1 VTMSDQV
8 AEAASAADPGSG
20 IAQSAAP
27 SAIARLVNLEPGL
40 FAFSITGGAPSHGAA
55 TGLALPAVHVCPFH
69 SGQDG
74 ALEITT
80 ASGRPGAWLGG
91 PAESLFV
98 RSPAGGAAALVT
110 AYLGRDPSGPPLALA
125 IRRLDAPAEPPIMT
139 VALAMPGIP
148 ARSQEEVGLEI
159 LLHIRGRGD
168 VYFFEPGWAGRV
180 GAGSWVEAFAILPR
194 DALAASAI
202 EYKGLSASGV
212 ETDWLPSGQVKVG
225 LNQRQALRLSY
236 YKAIARPQFAEL
248 IPDGPD
254 NYETFKQVGN
264 PTGLKHSSADNF
276 DLRYEWLPGNADQIL
291 LGAFYKKIKDP
302 IEYGALKVDPTTQ

>member
-1 VTMSDQV
+1 MSDQV

-80 ASGRPGAWLGG
+80 ASGKPGAWLGG

-125 IRRLDAPAEPPIMT
+125 IRRLDAPAELPIMT

-148 ARSQEEVGLEI
+148 VRSQEEVGLEI

-212 ETDWLPSGQVKVG
+212 ETDWLPSGSRCGTSGRSTPLVG
-225 LNQRQALRLSY
+225 FAVRQKAGVAGARFDCEYSGYFQSGAVSGPARNGAPCLSTAANDPLEGLRLRIVDRS
-236 YKAIARPQFAEL
+236 AR
-248 IPDGPD
+248 
-254 NYETFKQVGN
+254 
-264 PTGLKHSSADNF
+264 S
-276 DLRYEWLPGNADQIL
+276 
-291 LGAFYKKIKDP
+291 
-302 IEYGALKVDPTTQ
+302 

>member
-1 VTMSDQV
+1 MSGRV
-8 AEAASAADPGSG
+8 AEGVFVADPGSG

-55 TGLALPAVHVCPFH
+55 PGLALPAVHVCPFH

-74 ALEITT
+74 AVEITT
-80 ASGRPGAWLGG
+80 ATGKAGAWLGG
-91 PAESLFV
+91 PADILFV

-125 IRRLDAPAEPPIMT
+125 IRRLDALAERPVT
-139 VALAMPGIP
+139 TLALATPAMP
-148 ARSQEEVGLEI
+148 ARGQEEVGLEI

-180 GAGSWVEAFAILPR
+180 GAGSWVEAFAIAPR

-212 ETDWLPSGQVKVG
+212 ETGWLPSGSRCGTSGRSTPLVG
-225 LNQRQALRLSY
+225 FAVRQKAGVAGTRFDCEYSGYFQSGTVSGPARNGAPCLSTVANDPLEGLRLR
-236 YKAIARPQFAEL
+236 I
-248 IPDGPD
+248 
-254 NYETFKQVGN
+254 
-264 PTGLKHSSADNF
+264 
-276 DLRYEWLPGNADQIL
+276 
-291 LGAFYKKIKDP
+291 
-302 IEYGALKVDPTTQ
+302 VDRSMRQ

>member
-1 VTMSDQV
+1 MSDQV

-80 ASGRPGAWLGG
+80 ASGKPGAWLGG

-125 IRRLDAPAEPPIMT
+125 IRRLDAPAELPIMT

-148 ARSQEEVGLEI
+148 VRSQEEVGLEI

-212 ETDWLPSGQVKVG
+212 ETDWLPSGSRCGTSGRSTPLVG
-225 LNQRQALRLSY
+225 FAVRQKAGVAGARFDCEYSGYFQSGAVSGPARNGAPCLSTAANDPLEGLQLRIVDRS
-236 YKAIARPQFAEL
+236 AR
-248 IPDGPD
+248 
-254 NYETFKQVGN
+254 
-264 PTGLKHSSADNF
+264 S
-276 DLRYEWLPGNADQIL
+276 
-291 LGAFYKKIKDP
+291 
-302 IEYGALKVDPTTQ
+302 

>member
-1 VTMSDQV
+1 MSDQV
-8 AEAASAADPGSG
+8 AEPASVAGPGSG

-80 ASGRPGAWLGG
+80 ASGKPGAWLGG

-212 ETDWLPSGQVKVG
+212 ETDWLPSGSRCGTSGRSTPLVG
-225 LNQRQALRLSY
+225 FAVRQKAGVAGARFDCEYSGYFQSGAVSGPARNGAPCLSTAANDPLEGLQLRIVDRS
-236 YKAIARPQFAEL
+236 AR
-248 IPDGPD
+248 
-254 NYETFKQVGN
+254 
-264 PTGLKHSSADNF
+264 S
-276 DLRYEWLPGNADQIL
+276 
-291 LGAFYKKIKDP
+291 
-302 IEYGALKVDPTTQ
+302 

>member
-1 VTMSDQV
+1 MSDQV
-8 AEAASAADPGSG
+8 AEPASAADPGSE
-20 IAQSAAP
+20 IAPSAAP

-80 ASGRPGAWLGG
+80 ASGKPGAWLGG

-125 IRRLDAPAEPPIMT
+125 IRRLDAPAELPIMT

-148 ARSQEEVGLEI
+148 VRSQEEVGLEI

-212 ETDWLPSGQVKVG
+212 ETDWLPSGSRCGTSGRSTPLVG
-225 LNQRQALRLSY
+225 FAVRQKAGVAGARFDCEYSGYFQSGAVSGPARNGAPCLSTAANDPLEGLQLRIVDRS
-236 YKAIARPQFAEL
+236 AR
-248 IPDGPD
+248 
-254 NYETFKQVGN
+254 
-264 PTGLKHSSADNF
+264 S
-276 DLRYEWLPGNADQIL
+276 
-291 LGAFYKKIKDP
+291 
-302 IEYGALKVDPTTQ
+302 

>member
-1 VTMSDQV
+1 MSDQV
-8 AEAASAADPGSG
+8 AEAASAADPVSE

-80 ASGRPGAWLGG
+80 ASGKPGAWLGG

-98 RSPAGGAAALVT
+98 RSPAGGSAALVT

-212 ETDWLPSGQVKVG
+212 ETDWLPSGSRCGTSGRSTPLVG
-225 LNQRQALRLSY
+225 FAVRQKAGVAGARFDCEYSGYFQSGAVSGPARNGAPCLSTAANDPLEGLQLRIVDRS
-236 YKAIARPQFAEL
+236 AR
-248 IPDGPD
+248 
-254 NYETFKQVGN
+254 
-264 PTGLKHSSADNF
+264 S
-276 DLRYEWLPGNADQIL
+276 
-291 LGAFYKKIKDP
+291 
-302 IEYGALKVDPTTQ
+302 

>member
-1 VTMSDQV
+1 MSDQV
-8 AEAASAADPGSG
+8 AEAASAADPVSG
-20 IAQSAAP
+20 IEPSAAP

-80 ASGRPGAWLGG
+80 ASGKPGAWLGG

-125 IRRLDAPAEPPIMT
+125 IRRLDAPAELPIMT

-148 ARSQEEVGLEI
+148 VRSQEEVGLEI

-212 ETDWLPSGQVKVG
+212 ETDWLPSGSRCGTSGRSTPLVG
-225 LNQRQALRLSY
+225 FAVRQKAGVAGARFDCEYSGYFQSGAVSGPARNGAPCLSTAANDPLEGLQLRIVDRS
-236 YKAIARPQFAEL
+236 AR
-248 IPDGPD
+248 
-254 NYETFKQVGN
+254 
-264 PTGLKHSSADNF
+264 S
-276 DLRYEWLPGNADQIL
+276 
-291 LGAFYKKIKDP
+291 
-302 IEYGALKVDPTTQ
+302 

>member
-1 VTMSDQV
+1 MSDQV
-8 AEAASAADPGSG
+8 AEPASVADPGSG

-80 ASGRPGAWLGG
+80 ASGKPGAWLGG

-125 IRRLDAPAEPPIMT
+125 IRRLDAPAELPIMT

-148 ARSQEEVGLEI
+148 VRSQEEVGLEI

-212 ETDWLPSGQVKVG
+212 ETDWLPSGSRCGTSGRSTPLVG
-225 LNQRQALRLSY
+225 FAVRQKAGVAGARFDCEYSGYFQSGAVSGPARNGAPCLSTAANDPLEGLQLR
-236 YKAIARPQFAEL
+236 I
-248 IPDGPD
+248 
-254 NYETFKQVGN
+254 
-264 PTGLKHSSADNF
+264 
-276 DLRYEWLPGNADQIL
+276 
-291 LGAFYKKIKDP
+291 
-302 IEYGALKVDPTTQ
+302 VDRSTRQ